1 MMGSLAFFFFS
12 RIELVVAFLA
22 AAGVFH
28 VVSLRELWGVLRRSE
43 EHASPPDAHNFRL
56 VRLFVTVHWS
66 VYLGPRLFLMAGWI
80 DNITE
85 ELCYLTLDAI
95 DKVTMRQ
102 RPPAALGG
110 SPIPPRP
117 PRPPA
122 RALVLCVWG
131 LRSLAASLLVIT
143 ARPPPPSRFESFALQ
158 NNARSCLPVSPA
170 VVLDFGGTVGGR
182 SRSRASATSSR
193 SRCSSRA

>member
-1 MMGSLAFFFFS
+1 MLLIGRLVGREPDAISRVAVTTALVIMMGSLAFFFFS

-28 VVSLRELWGVLRRSE
+28 VVGLRELWGVLRRSE

-117 PRPPA
+117 PRP
-122 RALVLCVWG
+122 R
-131 LRSLAASLLVIT
+131 
-143 ARPPPPSRFESFALQ
+143 ARPRAMRLGVAL
-158 NNARSCLPVSPA
+158 ARRVTTR
-170 VVLDFGGTVGGR
+170 DH
-182 SRSRASATSSR
+182 RATA
-193 SRCSSRA
+193 AALAF